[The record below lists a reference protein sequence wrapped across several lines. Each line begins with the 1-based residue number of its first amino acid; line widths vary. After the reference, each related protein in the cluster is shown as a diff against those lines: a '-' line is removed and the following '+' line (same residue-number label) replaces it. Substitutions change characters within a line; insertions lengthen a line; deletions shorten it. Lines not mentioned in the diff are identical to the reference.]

1 MFSEE
6 LLKKAESGNAEAALE
21 VANCYYRGIDVEEN
35 NDKAFAWFNRILEM
49 DPNNAV
55 ALTNPG
61 SCYRGGFGVEQDH
74 CKAVE
79 YYERAFKYDNK
90 GSLWYLAEDLYDGVG
105 AEQNFARAIE
115 LYSEKSKQTM
125 SEKIVQF
132 NEEIIKGQ
140 LKELIRGSVQEAL
153 NELLEQEAE
162 KLTQAARYECNEARQ
177 DYRSC
182 HYDRNLTT
190 TSGDV
195 TLHMPRLKGH
205 ILELCVRKL
214 VF

>member
-79 YYERAFKYDNK
+79 YYERAIKYDNK
-90 GSLWYLAEDLYDGVG
+90 GALWYLRSICMMVWVPNRTLQ
-105 AEQNFARAIE
+105 EQLNSILKRASKLCLRR
-115 LYSEKSKQTM
+115 LYSSTRKLSRGKSKNW
-125 SEKIVQF
+125 SE
-132 NEEIIKGQ
+132 G
-140 LKELIRGSVQEAL
+140 A
-153 NELLEQEAE
+153 
-162 KLTQAARYECNEARQ
+162 
-177 DYRSC
+177 
-182 HYDRNLTT
+182 
-190 TSGDV
+190 
-195 TLHMPRLKGH
+195 
-205 ILELCVRKL
+205 
-214 VF
+214 